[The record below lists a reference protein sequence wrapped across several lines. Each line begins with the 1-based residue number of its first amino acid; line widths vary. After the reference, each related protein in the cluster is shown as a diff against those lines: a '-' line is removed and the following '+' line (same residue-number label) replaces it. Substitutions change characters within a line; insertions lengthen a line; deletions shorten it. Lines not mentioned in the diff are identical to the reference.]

1 MATTSNA
8 AGTTGA
14 GRFGSF
20 DLGNLKLPSFG
31 DLKGT
36 LPVDP
41 ERVLGIVRDA
51 VYVVIG
57 FGVLTVQQIQS
68 RTRDL
73 VNDLE
78 SNPVVKQL
86 GIDRTQI
93 ESYVGRWESQLE
105 DLDERFEAIEARLD
119 TVVEKVEA
127 RLPEQAASA
136 LGQAHDVAKA
146 ARKQVRGMLR
156 AA

>member
-8 AGTTGA
+8 AGGTDKA
-14 GRFGSF
+14 RFGSF
-20 DLGNLKLPSFG
+20 DVGNLKFPSFD
-31 DLKGT
+31 DLKST

-41 ERVLGIVRDA
+41 ERVLATLRDA
-51 VYVVIG
+51 VYVVVG

-73 VNDLE
+73 VNDLG
-78 SNPVVKQL
+78 SNPVVKQMGL
-86 GIDRTQI
+86 DRTQI
-93 ESYVGRWESQLE
+93 ESYVARWESQLE
-105 DLDERFEAIEARLD
+105 SLDQRFDELEARLD

-127 RLPEQAASA
+127 RLPEQAATV
-136 LGQAHDVAKA
+136 LGEAHDVAKA
-146 ARKQVRGMLR
+146 ARKQIRGMLR